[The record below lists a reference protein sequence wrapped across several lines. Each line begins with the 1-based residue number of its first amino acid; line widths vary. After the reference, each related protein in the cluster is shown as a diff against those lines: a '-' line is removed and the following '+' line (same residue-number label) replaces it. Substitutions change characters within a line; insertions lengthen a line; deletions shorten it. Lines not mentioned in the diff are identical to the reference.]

1 MSKVIAA
8 TGAREHAPTSNID
21 PFSLEFFA
29 DLSRLIRSCARP
41 AGRLAVPL
49 RRLAVARYEDVHRVL
64 TDWRTFCSS
73 RGIGMSDFSK
83 EKPWRHRVS
92 SWRRTHPSIPRP
104 RRAQS
109 CAVASVMKQLRDS
122 LRPLPRR

>member
-29 DLSRLIRSCARP
+29 DPFPAHQECARP

-49 RRLAVARYEDVHRVL
+49 RRLGGGAIR
-64 TDWRTFCSS
+64 
-73 RGIGMSDFSK
+73 
-83 EKPWRHRVS
+83 
-92 SWRRTHPSIPRP
+92 
-104 RRAQS
+104 RRAS
-109 CAVASVMKQLRDS
+109 
-122 LRPLPRR
+122 RPHRLADILF